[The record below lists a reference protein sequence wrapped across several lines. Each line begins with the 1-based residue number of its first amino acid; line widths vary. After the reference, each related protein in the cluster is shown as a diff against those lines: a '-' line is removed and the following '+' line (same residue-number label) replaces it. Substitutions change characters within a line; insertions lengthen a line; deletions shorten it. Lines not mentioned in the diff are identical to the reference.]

1 MFGIF
6 RESKKEV
13 EQQMNKKKKDISYN
27 ELEYKNK
34 GVHAGIYILLD
45 ISCVEELHN
54 RMKWLKR

>member
-34 GVHAGIYILLD
+34 GLHTGIHILLD